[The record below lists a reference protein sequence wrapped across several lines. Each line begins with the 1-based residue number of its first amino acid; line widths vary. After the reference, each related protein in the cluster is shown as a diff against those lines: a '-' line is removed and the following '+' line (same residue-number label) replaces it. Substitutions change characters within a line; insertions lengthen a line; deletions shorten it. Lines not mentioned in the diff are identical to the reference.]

1 MGTEYLSLSEQS
13 ARPSDYDQFP
23 KSVIFSYRE
32 TEKSKTWSRIGHCKD
47 RVISLK

>member
-1 MGTEYLSLSEQS
+1 MGTEYLSLIEQS

-32 TEKSKTWSRIGHCKD
+32 TEKSKNDLELDTAKIELFR
-47 RVISLK
+47 